1 MDNKYYFIKRMNEK
15 VLWTYKPS
23 MYQRIIYI
31 FSTIWYVP
39 IPLLAIGAILSIF
52 NLTSWSIM
60 FLFAGLSMLSY
71 LVAFISAFINK
82 DLEYILTDKSIIK
95 LTGNS
100 YSKIEYKNLKNV
112 EVKYSFFNRKNGNIK
127 FYLID
132 NKKHSN
138 NLNGIIN
145 VDVEYKKVSSII
157 LDNSGYNL

>member
-39 IPLLAIGAILSIF
+39 IPLLAIGTILSIF

>member
-52 NLTSWSIM
+52 KLTSWSIM

>member
-52 NLTSWSIM
+52 KLTSWSIM

-112 EVKYSFFNRKNGNIK
+112 EVKHSFFNRKNGNIK